1 MTTLLPHTTTAR
13 GEGAGHPLDPLT
25 SDEISAASAIFRA
38 DARNRTGARFIH
50 IERQEPTRTELAEY
64 AAGGDIERRAFLV
77 LRDVES
83 AETYE
88 CVVSLTSGAVRS
100 LEHIPDVQPGLL
112 FEDFLAVEELVK
124 TDPRW
129 QEAMRKR
136 GVTEF
141 EHIMIEPWPAAYL
154 DDEDSAR
161 RRLNRP
167 LTYVRHSEDE
177 NAYAHPVDNLTVL
190 VDLDKREVL
199 EVVDHGV
206 VPIPARPGEY
216 WTPEAIAVPENV
228 PTFAGPRTDLK
239 PIEITQPEGP
249 SFTVEG
255 NEVRWQKWSLR
266 VGFTPREGLVLHQV
280 GYDDKG
286 RTRPIAHR
294 ISISEMVVPYAD
306 VAPTQV
312 RKAVFDGGE
321 DGLGKNANSL
331 ALGCDCVGYI
341 HYFDAAVSDSQGT
354 GQTIENAI
362 CMHEED
368 FGVLW
373 KHTDLRTGR
382 SIVRRSRRLVISQFM
397 TLANYD
403 YGFFWYL
410 YQDGTIQCEVKLTG
424 IMSMGAYTGDESPRH
439 GAKIA
444 PGLYAPHHQ
453 HFFNARLDMALD
465 GPLNTVVEVD
475 SHPVPAGPENPY
487 GNAWE
492 TVSTPLESES
502 VAQRDLDFAKARSW
516 KVVNESSRNLVG
528 DAVGYKVMPMGA
540 APHMF
545 QPDAPAFRRAGFVAH
560 QLWVTQYDEKER
572 FAAGD
577 YPYQSA
583 GGDGLPAYVSQDRKV
598 RDEDIVVW
606 YTFGVHH
613 VTRTEDWPVM
623 PVHYTGFSLAPT
635 GFFDGNPALDVPDPE
650 TLGGHGHGHGHGHPH
665 DGDDHDGASCH
676 AH

>member
-1 MTTLLPHTTTAR
+1 MTITPSTTASTT
-13 GEGAGHPLDPLT
+13 GTAHPLDPL
-25 SDEISAASAIFRA
+25 SADEITAATAIFRA
-38 DARNRTGARFIH
+38 DAAFRPGARFVSV
-50 IERQEPTRTELAEY
+50 ERQEPTKAELDSAKTG
-64 AAGGDIERRAFLV
+64 AAVERRAFLV
-77 LRDVES
+77 MRDVET

-88 CVVSLTSGAVRS
+88 CTVSLTARR
-100 LEHIPDVQPGLL
+100 LLTLTHIPGVQPGLL
-112 FEDFLAVEELVK
+112 FEDFVAVEELVK
-124 TDPRW
+124 SDPRW
-129 QEAMRKR
+129 QEAMRLR

-154 DDEDSAR
+154 GEDDSPT

-167 LTYVRHSEDE
+167 LTYVRYSEHE

-190 VDLDKREVL
+190 VDLDSRTVL

-206 VPIPARPGEY
+206 VPIPERPAEY
-216 WTPEAIAVPENV
+216 WTAEDVANPLNV
-228 PTFAGPRTDLK
+228 PTFPETRTDLK
-239 PIEITQPEGP
+239 PIEITQPDGP
-249 SFTVEG
+249 SFSVDG
-255 NEVRWQKWSLR
+255 YEVRWQKWSFR
-266 VGFTPREGLVLHQV
+266 VGFTPREGLVLHAL

-331 ALGCDCVGYI
+331 TLGCDCVGEI
-341 HYFDAAVSDSQGT
+341 QYFDVAVSDSEGT
-354 GQTIENAI
+354 GQVIENGI

-382 SIVRRSRRLVISQFM
+382 SIARRSRRLVISQFM

-410 YQDGTIQCEVKLTG
+410 YQDGTIQSEVKLTG
-424 IMSMGAYTGDESPRH
+424 VMSMGAFGEGETPRH

-453 HFFNARLDMALD
+453 HFFSARLDMAVD

-475 SHPVPAGPENPY
+475 SQALPSGPDNPY

-492 TVSTPLESES
+492 TVTTALERESE
-502 VAQRDLDFAKARSW
+502 AQRDLDFGRARYW
-516 KVVNESSRNLVG
+516 KIINESTTNIVG
-528 DAVGYKVMPMGA
+528 DAVGYKVMPMEN

-545 QPDAPAFRRAGFVAH
+545 QPDAPAFKRAGFVAH
-560 QLWVTQYDEKER
+560 QLWVTQFDANER

-577 YPYQSA
+577 YPYQSP
-583 GGDGLPAYVSQDRKV
+583 GGAGLPAYVEQDRPL
-598 RDEDIVVW
+598 RNEDLVVW

-613 VTRTEDWPVM
+613 VTRTEDWPIM
-623 PVHYTGFSLAPT
+623 PVHYTGFALKPT
-635 GFFDGNPALDVPDPE
+635 GFFDGNPALDLPDPE
-650 TLGGHGHGHGHGHPH
+650 TLGSAHAHGHSCDMH
-665 DGDDHDGASCH
+665 DH
-676 AH
+676 

>member
-1 MTTLLPHTTTAR
+1 MSSPTIVAV
-13 GEGAGHPLDPLT
+13 AHPLDPFGA
-25 SDEISAASAIFRA
+25 DEIAAAAEIFRA
-38 DARNRTGARFIH
+38 DPAFRPGARFIH
-50 IERQEPTRTELAEY
+50 IERQEPTKAELAAY
-64 AAGGDIERRAFLV
+64 AEGAQIERRAFLV
-77 LRDVES
+77 LRDVDT

-88 CVVSLTSGAVRS
+88 AVISLTEGRMLS

-154 DDEDSAR
+154 GEDDSPR

-167 LTYVRHSEDE
+167 LTYVRYSEHE

-206 VPIPARPGEY
+206 VPIPERPAEY
-216 WTPEAIAVPENV
+216 WTAEDVAAPENV
-228 PTFAGPRTDLK
+228 PTFSETRSDLT
-239 PIEITQPEGP
+239 PLEITQPEGP

-255 NEVRWQKWSLR
+255 YEVTWQKWSFR
-266 VGFTPREGLVLHQV
+266 IGFTPREGLVLHQV
-280 GYDDKG
+280 GYADKG
-286 RTRPIAHR
+286 RVRPIAHR

-331 ALGCDCVGYI
+331 ALGCDCVGEI
-341 HYFDAAVSDSQGT
+341 RYFDVAVCDSQGV
-354 GQTIENAI
+354 GQTIENGI

-382 SIVRRSRRLVISQFM
+382 TIARRSRRLVISQFM

-424 IMSMGAYTGDESPRH
+424 IMSMGAFTEGQTPRH

-453 HFFNARLDMALD
+453 HFFNARLDMAVD
-465 GPLNTVVEVD
+465 GPANTVVEVD
-475 SHPVPAGPENPY
+475 SQPLPMGPENPY

-492 TVSTPLESES
+492 TIATPLERESE
-502 VAQRDLDFAKARSW
+502 AQRDLDFARARYW
-516 KVVNESSRNLVG
+516 KVINEDSTNLVG
-528 DAVGYKVMPMGA
+528 DPVGYKIMPMEN

-545 QPDAPAFRRAGFVAH
+545 QPGAPALKRAGFVGH
-560 QLWVTQYDEKER
+560 QLWVTRYDEKER

-577 YPYQSA
+577 YPYQSP
-583 GGDGLPAYVSQDRKV
+583 GGEGLPAYVAKDRPL
-598 RDEDIVVW
+598 RNEDVVVW

-623 PVHYTGFSLAPT
+623 PVQYTGFALKPT
-635 GFFDGNPALDVPDPE
+635 GFFDGNPALDLPDPE
-650 TLGGHGHGHGHGHPH
+650 SLGHRGHHDHGGHGAGCDMHGH
-665 DGDDHDGASCH
+665 
-676 AH
+676 